1 MERIKFH
8 WFYTTL
14 VEHYF
19 RMAVRYKTV
28 SRESSQRWFAL
39 TKKWINSL
47 NEEDKHFI
55 NFVFSR
61 QFFNTAEGLYCFK
74 STDDME
80 MKRTRLAILEKE
92 FALATGLIGEA
103 DDENEMKMSE
113 TAYLK

>member
-1 MERIKFH
+1 MGRINFH

-39 TKKWINSL
+39 AKKWINSL
-47 NEEDKHFI
+47 NEEDKQFI

-74 STDDME
+74 SADDME

-103 DDENEMKMSE
+103 DDENEMKTSE